1 MLLLISGI
9 LAFTSTL
16 MPWVAG
22 LSLWDLD
29 TLERV
34 FSEPDAGPLYSVNT
48 AATSLVVCGVLCMLC
63 GVVGLVATHSEVL
76 ARWRRVGRYAT
87 AGLLVAC
94 IGTLLVIKDA
104 LEEMDETGSGVAA
117 VIIATVVGLYGS
129 TVFERSGRS
138 Y

>member
-1 MLLLISGI
+1 MLLLLSGI

-63 GVVGLVATHSEVL
+63 GVVGLVATHPDVL

-87 AGLLVAC
+87 AGLMVAC
-94 IGTLLVIKDA
+94 VGALFVIGDA
-104 LEEMDETGSGVAA
+104 LEESDDVGSGVAA

-129 TVFERSGRS
+129 VLFERSGRS
-138 Y
+138 D